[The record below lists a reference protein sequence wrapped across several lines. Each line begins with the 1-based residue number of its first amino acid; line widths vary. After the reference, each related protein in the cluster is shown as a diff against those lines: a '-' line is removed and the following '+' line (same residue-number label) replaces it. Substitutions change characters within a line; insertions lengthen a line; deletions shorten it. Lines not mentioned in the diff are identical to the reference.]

1 MCKFRKFIAPLA
13 IVIAAVAS
21 SASLAQTPPPARP
34 AAPAQ
39 PPVASPAPPVVPTG
53 QAAENAEYVLG
64 PEDVVEI
71 EVVGTNDK
79 TRARIYTDG
88 TIQTNLGGRINASG
102 RTPKELAADIA
113 KSLKSGG
120 FYADPVVN
128 VEVVGYASR
137 YVTVLGNVGSPGLVP
152 INRAYKLSEI
162 LARVGGVRAD
172 GADYV
177 IVTGPDGKENRYN
190 VEKMSAGDASQDPNV
205 APGEKI
211 FSPTADLFY
220 ISGQIRS
227 PGAYPMKSGTTVAQA
242 IAKAGGLT
250 ESGSDKKVSARRNG
264 QKVKL
269 QADAKIEAG
278 DVLSVGERLF

>member
-1 MCKFRKFIAPLA
+1 
-13 IVIAAVAS
+13 
-21 SASLAQTPPPARP
+21 
-34 AAPAQ
+34 
-39 PPVASPAPPVVPTG
+39 
-53 QAAENAEYVLG
+53 
-64 PEDVVEI
+64 
-71 EVVGTNDK
+71 
-79 TRARIYTDG
+79 
-88 TIQTNLGGRINASG
+88 
-102 RTPKELAADIA
+102 
-113 KSLKSGG
+113 
-120 FYADPVVN
+120 VN

-162 LARVGGVRAD
+162 LARVGGVRQD

-177 IVTGPDGKENRYN
+177 IVTGPEGKENRYN
-190 VEKMSAGDASQDPNV
+190 VEKMSAGDASQDPFV
-205 APGEKI
+205 QPGEKI
-211 FSPTADLFY
+211 FSPVADLFY
-220 ISGQIRS
+220 ISGQVRS